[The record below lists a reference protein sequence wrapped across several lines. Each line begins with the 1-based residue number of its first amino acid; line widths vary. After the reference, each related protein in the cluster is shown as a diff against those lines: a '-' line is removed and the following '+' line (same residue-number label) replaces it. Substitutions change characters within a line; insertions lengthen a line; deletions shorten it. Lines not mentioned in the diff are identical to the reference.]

1 MKRTQLLVSLALLSI
16 LAIPSLAATSV
27 GATTTT
33 YASKSINDLR
43 AEQERLQ
50 KLAAE
55 KQAAAKEEADAAA
68 AAKAAIVKLDQQIDT
83 TQAQI
88 NKTTNDIDS
97 TVAAIDQTSRDITAR
112 ETDIDLKQQRIQ
124 VTLRRLFK
132 VQLTHEGIGWVGV
145 AFGEDGLSR
154 QVQENQ
160 NYDALK
166 RELGRQRKE
175 LEDERNRLEVVK
187 RDLEG
192 RRSSLESLARQKE
205 IQKEALARQQDQQA
219 ALKSDAERA
228 YAQLKQEE
236 KDALSKEAE
245 VEAAITAQ
253 IQAQLRGG
261 PRSSGA
267 GTPVRQGTVIGHMGS
282 TGFSTGPH
290 VHFTVYTPQG
300 ATVNPR
306 TRLGTFYIW
315 PVTDYRIT
323 QEYGP
328 ANWRNPVY
336 SFHNGIDLAGPAGQ
350 PVYAAADG
358 KIILDQYYG
367 GYGHAVVIEHPD
379 GFLSLYGHMTGK

>member
-1 MKRTQLLVSLALLSI
+1 MRRLLFSRVIVTVLSVVV
-16 LAIPSLAATSV
+16 IPAVTASAATSSS
-27 GATTTT
+27 

-55 KQAAAKEEADAAA
+55 KQAAAKEEADLAA
-68 AAKAAIVKLDQQIDT
+68 AAKAQINKLGQQIT
-83 TQAQI
+83 TTEAQI
-88 NKTTNDIDS
+88 NKTTADIDE
-97 TVAAIDQTSRDITAR
+97 TGAAINQASHDITAR
-112 ETDIDLKQQRIQ
+112 EADILLKEQRMQ
-124 VTLRRLFK
+124 TTLRRFFK
-132 VQLTHEGIGWVGV
+132 VQLAHDKIGMIGV
-145 AFGEDGLSR
+145 AFGEDGVSK
-154 QVQENQ
+154 QVQEYQ
-160 NYDALK
+160 SYDALK
-166 RELGRQRKE
+166 RELGRQREE
-175 LEDERNRLEVVK
+175 LRDDRSRLQALK
-187 RDLEG
+187 QDLEG
-192 RRSSLESLARQKE
+192 KRETLESFARQKE
-205 IQKEALARQQDQQA
+205 IQKEALAQQQSQQA
-219 ALKSDAERA
+219 ALKQDAEHA

-236 KDALSKEAE
+236 KDAIAKEAQ

-267 GTPVRQGTVIGHMGS
+267 GTPVSQGTVIGHMGS

-306 TRLGTFYIW
+306 TRLGSAYIW
-315 PVTDYRIT
+315 PVTDYRIS

-336 SFHNGIDLAGPAGQ
+336 TFHNGIDLAGPAGQ
-350 PVYAAADG
+350 PVYASADG

-367 GYGHAVVIEHPD
+367 GYGNAVVIEHSD
-379 GFLSLYGHMTGK
+379 GWLTLYGHMTGK